1 MTIEERVE
9 LYKSLYKE
17 CKALEPVAWS
27 RFLIENC

>member
-17 CKALEPVAWS
+17 CRDPYVFAYVS
-27 RFLIENC
+27 TLIME

>member
-9 LYKSLYKE
+9 LYNSMLYGE
-17 CKALEPVAWS
+17 DDAVAWS

>member
-17 CKALEPVAWS
+17 CKALEC
-27 RFLIENC
+27 FLSSTFP